1 MLGKTSK
8 STGESLTRSSGKN
21 WRAKRAKPKAAPPAS
36 AAARWPKS
44 TTPPP
49 ASGPNLFS
57 ARPLQ
62 VQLQGRRQ
70 QVVVAHRRV
79 PAVGGEYCAV
89 EPAVRLLEPF
99 GFLVVEV
106 GQRL

>member
-44 TTPPP
+44 TTLPP
-49 ASGPNLFS
+49 ASGPNLS
-57 ARPLQ
+57 SPRPLQ
-62 VQLQGRRQ
+62 IQLQKRRQ
-70 QVVVAHRRV
+70 QIVIAHLCV
-79 PAVGGEYCAV
+79 PAVGGEYCAI
-89 EPAVRLLEPF
+89 EPAVRLLEPS
-99 GFLVVEV
+99 GLMVVEV
-106 GQRL
+106 GL